1 MKGAK
6 KTLMNIIQTVFV
18 ALVIGFVYFFA
29 MRTGQKD
36 LKKRNAPPFF
46 IKLLQVLT
54 ILGLIGL
61 VVYIVVSYYIG
72 YLSVLAVLIT
82 VLIICIFYL
91 LCVYLYVLWKNR

>member
-1 MKGAK
+1 M
-6 KTLMNIIQTVFV
+6 KTLMYIIRMVSV

-36 LKKRNAPPFF
+36 LKNRNAPSFF
-46 IKLLQVLT
+46 VKLLQVLT

-72 YLSVLAVLIT
+72 YLPVLAVLIT
-82 VLIICIFYL
+82 VLLICILNL
-91 LCVYLYVLWKNR
+91 LCVYLYLLWKNR